1 MSAAITVSVIIN
13 TFNRARALER
23 LLPSLAQLD
32 GVCEVVVVNGPS
44 TDDTID
50 VLARLAHL
58 LKIVTCPT
66 ANLSRSRNLG
76 IAAAAGEV
84 VVFIDDDALPGDRA
98 WLTKLTAAFAGP
110 AAAGVG
116 AAGGPSLHRD
126 GEWPEFAGGWTSDYA
141 EQRFA
146 DSGVPDGERWARR
159 TVGNNSAFR
168 RSALVAI
175 GGFDEHFPYYL
186 DEADVCWRLQRAG
199 YETVYVPD
207 APVRHYPAMSPIGP
221 PFIRNRRLIARSD
234 TYYCLKNGADG
245 WLARLW
251 TTLRLAPAKHF
262 VTEVPRLVADGRLQ
276 LREARA
282 IRWQWLRG
290 LLEGLALGVWA
301 PRATPLR
308 AAAPPPFVPFQGPPP
323 LPRLHVALCARRLP
337 PDPHAGG
344 VGRYTWDLAR
354 GLFERGH
361 EVTLITESETPVAR
375 VGLGFEVVGIR
386 ESAPTSGLSQTPVLA
401 SNLGYADA
409 VARYVRGRQAGPA
422 PFAVVHA
429 TTWGIEAFGV
439 AAEGRCPLTLMLV
452 TPLESVMAA
461 EQWAPSQDLLANVH
475 LDQSTIDAADRVC
488 APSARVVATYAA
500 RDGWSDREVH
510 AVALGTVVATPASR
524 RPPGRRRLLFVGRHE
539 RRKGIHV
546 LLAVLPELL
555 ARHSSWTCEL
565 VGTHSVVDTD
575 GATFAQRF
583 LAQHAGADWLP
594 RVEFA
599 GPLPDA
605 DLAARY
611 ARADV
616 FVAPSLFESFG
627 LIYLEAMQHG
637 VPVVGS
643 AVGGVPDVV
652 RDGVDGLLVPPGDA
666 PALQTALDL
675 LMSDEELR
683 RRLGQAAAES
693 LSARTH
699 LAMADRMVGEYH
711 AAIAAH
717 AARAHVPAWDGHGP
731 LAAHAIR
738 MLDETAATRGLSLA
752 CRAATAFEAGSRVD
766 ASRLIAEALGLTGH
780 PDYYAMAIELA
791 LTDDPAR
798 AVDLATRGFAAMR
811 DGSDACL
818 VCVATLMARPDSG
831 QLPPAGWQAWMAAN
845 ESRLADRLLGA
856 ATAAV
861 RGARDVTAVALLE
874 GCRARALSTP
884 RVFTQA
890 TYHLGSALKRLG
902 RVAEAR
908 ARLDELIEGGS
919 LALLEPPLQG
929 AAYFHGGELALA
941 AGDVA
946 RAVRYLSACVAIVPG
961 HARAHGRLD
970 DARAALAA

>member
-1 MSAAITVSVIIN
+1 MSAAVTASVIVN

-44 TDDTID
+44 TDDTVE

-58 LKIVTCPT
+58 IKIVTCPT

-84 VVFIDDDALPGDRA
+84 VVFIDDDALPGDPA
-98 WLTKLTAAFAGP
+98 WLTTLTAAFAGP
-110 AAAGVG
+110 AAARVG

-126 GEWPEFAGGWTSDYA
+126 GDWPEFAGGWTSDYA

-146 DSGVPDGERWARR
+146 DHGVPDGGRWARR

-199 YETVYVPD
+199 YETVYLPET
-207 APVRHYPAMSPIGP
+207 PVRHYPAMSPIGP

-234 TYYCLKNGADG
+234 TYYCLKNGRDG
-245 WLARLW
+245 WLRRLW
-251 TTLRLAPAKHF
+251 TTLRLAPRKHF
-262 VTEVPRLVADGRLQ
+262 VTEVPDLVAQGRLQ
-276 LREARA
+276 PREARA

-290 LLEGLALGVWA
+290 VLEGLALGLCCH
-301 PRATPLR
+301 RATVLT
-308 AAAPPPFVPFQGPPP
+308 AASPPPFVPYGVSRPSS
-323 LPRLHVALCARRLP
+323 RLRVALCARRVP
-337 PDPHAGG
+337 PDPQAGG

-361 EVTLITESETPVAR
+361 DVTLITESETPVAR
-375 VGLGFEVVGIR
+375 VGLGFEVVGLR
-386 ESAPTSGLSQTPVLA
+386 ESAPTPGLSQTPVLA

-409 VARYVRGRQAGPA
+409 VARYVRTRQGGAA
-422 PFAVVHA
+422 PFDVVHA
-429 TTWGIEAFGV
+429 TTWGIEACGV
-439 AAEGRCPLTLMLV
+439 AAWGGVPLTMMLV

-461 EQWAPSQDLLANVH
+461 EQWAPSQDLLANVW
-475 LDQSTIDAADRVC
+475 LDQWAIEAADRVC
-488 APSARVVATYAA
+488 APSAGVVATYAA
-500 RDGWSDREVH
+500 RDGWSGRAVH
-510 AVALGTVVATPASR
+510 PVPLGTVVASPAPR
-524 RPPGRRRLLFVGRHE
+524 RVDDRRRLLFVGRHE

-546 LLAVLPELL
+546 LLEVLPTLL
-555 ARHSSWTCEL
+555 AKHPAWTCEL
-565 VGTHSVVDTD
+565 VGTHAVVDTG

-583 LAQHAGADWLP
+583 VERHAGAEWLP
-594 RVEFA
+594 RIEFA
-599 GPLPDA
+599 GPVSDT

-637 VPVVGS
+637 APVVGT
-643 AVGGVPDVV
+643 AVGGVPDVM

-666 PALQTALDL
+666 PALSAALDR
-675 LMSDEELR
+675 LMGDEDLR
-683 RRLGQAAAES
+683 RRLGQAAADS
-693 LSARTH
+693 LITRTH
-699 LAMADRMVGEYH
+699 LAMADRMVGEYR

-717 AARAHVPAWDGHGP
+717 AAHRRVQVWTGDGSFAS
-731 LAAHAIR
+731 AALSL
-738 MLDETAATRGLSLA
+738 LDTADATRGLSLA
-752 CRAATAFEAGSRVD
+752 CRAATAFEAGARHD

-780 PDYYAMAIELA
+780 PDYYVMAIELA
-791 LTDDPAR
+791 LSDDPAQ
-798 AVDLATRGFAAMR
+798 AVALAIRGFAAMR

-818 VCVATLMARPDSG
+818 VCAALLMARPDPARV
-831 QLPPAGWQAWMAAN
+831 PPDGWREWLA
-845 ESRLADRLLGA
+845 EHEPRLADRLLAA
-856 ATAAV
+856 ATRAV
-861 RGARDVTAVALLE
+861 RGSRDVTAAALLE
-874 GCRARALSTP
+874 ACRAHALAAP

-890 TYHLGSALKRLG
+890 TYHLASAFKRLG
-902 RVAEAR
+902 RGPAAR
-908 ARLDELIEGGS
+908 GLFDELLDGGS
-919 LALLEPPLQG
+919 LVLLEPPLQA
-929 AAYFHGGELALA
+929 AAYFHAGELALA
-941 AGDVA
+941 AGDAA
-946 RAVRYLSACVAIVPG
+946 RAAHHLANCVAILPG
-961 HARAHGRLD
+961 HARAQARLH